1 MISITEEILVP
12 SPPGRVWEVISDP
25 SAVVS
30 CIGGAELGPSHDDGS
45 FDGTLA
51 IRFGG
56 LRVKFA
62 ARVSLDLDESAHEG
76 RLTARGADG
85 QRATRF
91 SAGAT
96 FRVVEG
102 DTPGGSR
109 VFCDG
114 EIKLNGKLAKLI
126 ESGAGMVVSR
136 MTKEFTEQLVQKCA
150 EPDSPRV
157 AASAQ
162 PDGPRVAASAQPDGP
177 PVVASAEPIG
187 PRVAASAPSDGPLA
201 VDSTQPPPAAS
212 TAVPTT
218 PPRPAGLFARLRAWW
233 AGRRSGR
240 PGQPPQATQATR
252 SAAESTSGE
261 ALGQGGRR

>member
-1 MISITEEILVP
+1 MISITEEIVVP
-12 SPPGRVWEVISDP
+12 SPHERVWEVISDP

-62 ARVSLDLDESAHEG
+62 ARVSLDLDESTHEG

-85 QRATRF
+85 QGATRF

-102 DTPGGSR
+102 DGPGTSR

-136 MTKEFTEQLVQKCA
+136 MTKEFTDQLVQKCA
-150 EPDSPRV
+150 ATP
-157 AASAQ
+157 
-162 PDGPRVAASAQPDGP
+162 
-177 PVVASAEPIG
+177 AE
-187 PRVAASAPSDGPLA
+187 PLA
-201 VDSTQPPPAAS
+201 VA
-212 TAVPTT
+212 
-218 PPRPAGLFARLRAWW
+218 
-233 AGRRSGR
+233 
-240 PGQPPQATQATR
+240 
-252 SAAESTSGE
+252 AAEPLATASDG
-261 ALGQGGRR
+261 AQPVRP

>member
-1 MISITEEILVP
+1 MIKITEEIDVP
-12 SPPGRVWEVISDP
+12 SPPERVWEVISDP

-30 CIGGAELGPSHDDGS
+30 CIGGAELGASHDDGS

-62 ARVSLDLDESAHEG
+62 ARISLDLDEAAREG

-85 QRATRF
+85 QGATRF

-96 FRVVEG
+96 FRVMEG
-102 DTPGGSR
+102 DTPGTSR

-136 MTKEFTEQLVQKCA
+136 MTGEFTEQLVQKCA
-150 EPDSPRV
+150 EVPAEPLV
-157 AASAQ
+157 AASAE
-162 PDGPRVAASAQPDGP
+162 PVAE
-177 PVVASAEPIG
+177 VA
-187 PRVAASAPSDGPLA
+187 
-201 VDSTQPPPAAS
+201 DSTQ
-212 TAVPTT
+212 AVP
-218 PPRPAGLFARLRAWW
+218 PPRPVGLFARLRAWW
-233 AGRRSGR
+233 TGRRSTRRGQAGRRSV
-240 PGQPPQATQATR
+240 
-252 SAAESTSGE
+252 ESSGE
-261 ALGQGGRR
+261 TFGQGGRR

>member
-1 MISITEEILVP
+1 MISITEDIPVP
-12 SPPGRVWEVISDP
+12 SPPERVWEVISDP

-62 ARVSLDLDESAHEG
+62 ARVSLDLDEAAHEG

-85 QRATRF
+85 QGATRF
-91 SAGAT
+91 SAGAA

-102 DTPGGSR
+102 DTPGTSR

-136 MTKEFTEQLVQKCA
+136 MTKEFTDQLVQRCAPTA
-150 EPDSPRV
+150 EPREDASPESLTADSPAPAV
-157 AASAQ
+157 AATVERVEA
-162 PDGPRVAASAQPDGP
+162 PDVGAR
-177 PVVASAEPIG
+177 PV
-187 PRVAASAPSDGPLA
+187 
-201 VDSTQPPPAAS
+201 
-212 TAVPTT
+212 
-218 PPRPAGLFARLRAWW
+218 PPRPSGLFARLRAWW
-233 AGRRSGR
+233 AGRRSRR
-240 PGQPPQATQATR
+240 PGRQQSQPQATGP
-252 SAAESTSGE
+252 SENTSGE

>member
-157 AASAQ
+157 AASAE
-162 PDGPRVAASAQPDGP
+162 PDGP
-177 PVVASAEPIG
+177 PVVASAEPTG

-201 VDSTQPPPAAS
+201 VDSTQPPPAASTGPAS

-240 PGQPPQATQATR
+240 PGQPPQATR

>member
-1 MISITEEILVP
+1 MISITEEIAVP
-12 SPPGRVWEVISDP
+12 SPPERVWEVISDP

-30 CIGGAELGPSHDDGS
+30 CIGGAELGASHEDGS

-62 ARVSLDLDESAHEG
+62 ARVSLDLDEPEHEG
-76 RLTARGADG
+76 RLTARGGDG
-85 QRATRF
+85 QGATRF

-102 DTPGGSR
+102 DTPGTSR

-126 ESGAGMVVSR
+126 EAGAGAVVSR
-136 MTKEFTEQLVQKCA
+136 MTKEFTDELVKLCA
-150 EPDSPRV
+150 TSSEPV
-157 AASAQ
+157 AAPSE
-162 PDGPRVAASAQPDGP
+162 
-177 PVVASAEPIG
+177 PVGV
-187 PRVAASAPSDGPLA
+187 APSEPLA
-201 VDSTQPPPAAS
+201 AAPTDDRSRTAPAR
-212 TAVPTT
+212 PT
-218 PPRPAGLFARLRAWW
+218 GLFARLRAWW
-233 AGRRSGR
+233 AGRKSRRQGVPPRGTSGSA
-240 PGQPPQATQATR
+240 GQ
-252 SAAESTSGE
+252 SGE

>member
-1 MISITEEILVP
+1 LISIKEEILVP
-12 SPPGRVWEVISDP
+12 SPPQRVWEVISDP

-51 IRFGG
+51 VRFGG

-62 ARVSLDLDESAHEG
+62 ARVALDLDEPAHEG

-85 QRATRF
+85 QGATRF

-96 FRVVEG
+96 FRVSEG
-102 DTPGGSR
+102 QTPGSSR

-126 ESGAGMVVSR
+126 ESGAGMVVAR
-136 MTKEFTEQLVQKCA
+136 MTKEFTDELVKACAAPA
-150 EPDSPRV
+150 EPL
-157 AASAQ
+157 ASAS
-162 PDGPRVAASAQPDGP
+162 PEPRAA
-177 PVVASAEPIG
+177 
-187 PRVAASAPSDGPLA
+187 APAG
-201 VDSTQPPPAAS
+201 VD
-212 TAVPTT
+212 TAVPRRT
-218 PPRPAGLFARLRAWW
+218 GLLARLRAWW
-233 AGRRSGR
+233 AGRRSRRRGR
-240 PGQPPQATQATR
+240 SSRTAPPSVNK
-252 SAAESTSGE
+252 SAE

>member
-1 MISITEEILVP
+1 MISITEEIAVP
-12 SPPGRVWEVISDP
+12 SPPERVWEIISDP

-62 ARVSLDLDESAHEG
+62 ARVSLDLDETTHEG
-76 RLTARGADG
+76 RLAARGADG
-85 QRATRF
+85 QGATRF

-102 DTPGGSR
+102 DTPGASR

-136 MTKEFTEQLVQKCA
+136 MTKEFTDQLVQRCAAAPA
-150 EPDSPRV
+150 EPL
-157 AASAQ
+157 AASPVEPLATA
-162 PDGPRVAASAQPDGP
+162 PDGSHTAQ
-177 PVVASAEPIG
+177 A
-187 PRVAASAPSDGPLA
+187 RR
-201 VDSTQPPPAAS
+201 T
-212 TAVPTT
+212 
-218 PPRPAGLFARLRAWW
+218 GLFARLRAWW
-233 AGRRSGR
+233 AKRRSGHA
-240 PGQPPQATQATR
+240 GQATQR
-252 SAAESTSGE
+252 PESSSADV
-261 ALGQGGRR
+261 LDQGSRR

>member
-1 MISITEEILVP
+1 MISITEEIVVP
-12 SPPGRVWEVISDP
+12 SPPERVWDVISDP

-62 ARVSLDLDESAHEG
+62 ARLSLDLDESAQEG
-76 RLTARGADG
+76 RLAARGADG
-85 QRATRF
+85 QGATRF
-91 SAGAT
+91 SANAT

-102 DTPGGSR
+102 DTPGVSR

-136 MTKEFTEQLVQKCA
+136 MTEEFTGQLILKCA
-150 EPDSPRV
+150 APSEALTTAPSEALT
-157 AASAQ
+157 AASAESLAQ
-162 PDGPRVAASAQPDGP
+162 GAEEPRAAVAEGSLAS
-177 PVVASAEPIG
+177 
-187 PRVAASAPSDGPLA
+187 
-201 VDSTQPPPAAS
+201 
-212 TAVPTT
+212 
-218 PPRPAGLFARLRAWW
+218 PPRSAGLFARLRAWW
-233 AGRRSGR
+233 ARRRSAR
-240 PGQPPQATQATR
+240 TARPPQPQVAR
-252 SAAESTSGE
+252 GAENQSGE
-261 ALGQGGRR
+261 ALDKGGRR

>member
-1 MISITEEILVP
+1 MISITEEIVVP
-12 SPPGRVWEVISDP
+12 SPPERVWEVISDP

-30 CIGGAELGPSHDDGS
+30 CIGGAELGASHDDGS

-62 ARVSLDLDESAHEG
+62 ARISLDLDESAHEG

-85 QRATRF
+85 QGATRF

-102 DTPGGSR
+102 ETSGTSR

-136 MTKEFTEQLVQKCA
+136 MTKEFTDQLVEKCA
-150 EPDSPRV
+150 APAEPLT
-157 AASAQ
+157 AASPA
-162 PDGPRVAASAQPDGP
+162 PAAA
-177 PVVASAEPIG
+177 ATAEPRAAAPAG
-187 PRVAASAPSDGPLA
+187 ADTVA
-201 VDSTQPPPAAS
+201 
-212 TAVPTT
+212 
-218 PPRPAGLFARLRAWW
+218 PRPTGLFARLRAWW
-233 AGRRSGR
+233 AGRRPR
-240 PGQPPQATQATR
+240 RQGQPQATRR
-252 SAAESTSGE
+252 SGKSSGE
-261 ALGQGGRR
+261 SLGQGGRR

>member
-1 MISITEEILVP
+1 MISITEEIVVP
-12 SPPGRVWEVISDP
+12 SPPELVWEVISDP

-30 CIGGAELGPSHDDGS
+30 CIGGAELGASHDDGS

-56 LRVKFA
+56 LRVNFA
-62 ARVSLDLDESAHEG
+62 ARISLDLDESAHEG
-76 RLTARGADG
+76 RLAARGADG
-85 QRATRF
+85 QGATRF

-102 DTPGGSR
+102 DTPGTSR

-136 MTKEFTEQLVQKCA
+136 MTKEFTDQLVQKCA
-150 EPDSPRV
+150 
-157 AASAQ
+157 
-162 PDGPRVAASAQPDGP
+162 
-177 PVVASAEPIG
+177 ASAEPIEAA
-187 PRVAASAPSDGPLA
+187 PAESHATVSPARVAAAPAEPR
-201 VDSTQPPPAAS
+201 AAS
-212 TAVPTT
+212 AGTPTA

-233 AGRRSGR
+233 EGRRSR
-240 PGQPPQATQATR
+240 RAGQAPQRSGTR
-252 SAAESTSGE
+252 SDEV
-261 ALGQGGRR
+261 LDQGGRR

>member
-1 MISITEEILVP
+1 MISITEEIVVP
-12 SPPGRVWEVISDP
+12 SPPERVWEVISDP

-62 ARVSLDLDESAHEG
+62 ARVSLDLDETAREG

-85 QRATRF
+85 QGATRF

-102 DTPGGSR
+102 DTPGASR

-136 MTKEFTEQLVQKCA
+136 MTKEFTDQLVQKCA
-150 EPDSPRV
+150 AAPAEPL
-157 AASAQ
+157 AATPVEPAAATSDGTRTAQ
-162 PDGPRVAASAQPDGP
+162 PRS
-177 PVVASAEPIG
+177 
-187 PRVAASAPSDGPLA
+187 
-201 VDSTQPPPAAS
+201 
-212 TAVPTT
+212 
-218 PPRPAGLFARLRAWW
+218 AGLFARLRAWW
-233 AGRRSGR
+233 ADQRARRAGRT
-240 PGQPPQATQATR
+240 TQR
-252 SAAESTSGE
+252 REGKSAE
-261 ALGQGGRR
+261 ALDQGGRR

>member
-1 MISITEEILVP
+1 MISITEEIAVP
-12 SPPGRVWEVISDP
+12 SPPERVWEIVSDP

-30 CIGGAELGPSHDDGS
+30 CIGGAELGPSHEDGS

-62 ARVSLDLDESAHEG
+62 ARVSLDLDETAREG

-85 QRATRF
+85 QGATRF

-102 DTPGGSR
+102 DTPGTAR

-114 EIKLNGKLAKLI
+114 EIKLSGKLAKLI

-136 MTKEFTEQLVQKCA
+136 MTKEFTDQLIQKCA
-150 EPDSPRV
+150 P
-157 AASAQ
+157 AS
-162 PDGPRVAASAQPDGP
+162 V
-177 PVVASAEPIG
+177 E
-187 PRVAASAPSDGPLA
+187 PLA
-201 VDSTQPPPAAS
+201 TASDSAHTD
-212 TAVPTT
+212 V
-218 PPRPAGLFARLRAWW
+218 PRPTGLFARLRAWW
-233 AGRRSGR
+233 EGRRSR
-240 PGQPPQATQATR
+240 RAEQAPQVTR
-252 SAAESTSGE
+252 RSQNRSGE
-261 ALGQGGRR
+261 ALDQGGRR

>member
-1 MISITEEILVP
+1 MISITEEIVVP
-12 SPPGRVWEVISDP
+12 SPPERVWEVISDP

-62 ARVSLDLDESAHEG
+62 ARVSLDLDETAHEG

-85 QRATRF
+85 QGATRF

-102 DTPGGSR
+102 DTPGASR

-136 MTKEFTEQLVQKCA
+136 MTKEFTDQLVQKCA
-150 EPDSPRV
+150 AAPAEPL
-157 AASAQ
+157 AATPVEPAAATSDGTRTAQ
-162 PDGPRVAASAQPDGP
+162 PRS
-177 PVVASAEPIG
+177 
-187 PRVAASAPSDGPLA
+187 
-201 VDSTQPPPAAS
+201 
-212 TAVPTT
+212 
-218 PPRPAGLFARLRAWW
+218 AGLFARLRAWW
-233 AGRRSGR
+233 ADQRARRAGRTTQR
-240 PGQPPQATQATR
+240 PEGK
-252 SAAESTSGE
+252 SAE
-261 ALGQGGRR
+261 ALDQGGRR

>member
-1 MISITEEILVP
+1 MISITEEIAVP
-12 SPPGRVWEVISDP
+12 SPPERVWEIISDP

-30 CIGGAELGPSHDDGS
+30 CIGGAELGESHDDGS

-62 ARVSLDLDESAHEG
+62 ARISLDLDESSREG

-85 QRATRF
+85 QGATRF

-96 FRVVEG
+96 FRVIPG
-102 DTPGGSR
+102 DAPGTSK

-136 MTKEFTEQLVQKCA
+136 MTGEFTEQLVQKCA
-150 EPDSPRV
+150 VAPEEPLTDVSAGQL
-157 AASAQ
+157 AAA
-162 PDGPRVAASAQPDGP
+162 PDTVH
-177 PVVASAEPIG
+177 
-187 PRVAASAPSDGPLA
+187 
-201 VDSTQPPPAAS
+201 
-212 TAVPTT
+212 TA

-233 AGRRSGR
+233 VGRRSR
-240 PGQPPQATQATR
+240 RAGQSPQTTPR
-252 SAAESTSGE
+252 SKNTSGE
-261 ALGQGGRR
+261 SLDQGGRR

>member
-1 MISITEEILVP
+1 MISITEEIAVP
-12 SPPGRVWEVISDP
+12 SPPERVWEVISDP

-30 CIGGAELGPSHDDGS
+30 CIGGAELGPSHEDGS

-62 ARVSLDLDESAHEG
+62 ARVSLDLDESAREG
-76 RLTARGADG
+76 RLSARGADG
-85 QRATRF
+85 QGATRF
-91 SAGAT
+91 HAGAT

-102 DTPGGSR
+102 ETPGTSR

-136 MTKEFTEQLVQKCA
+136 MTKEFTDELVKVCA
-150 EPDSPRV
+150 APSEPHTAGVAGAPEPLTAVSPEPSA
-157 AASAQ
+157 AASSE
-162 PDGPRVAASAQPDGP
+162 PRAA
-177 PVVASAEPIG
+177 
-187 PRVAASAPSDGPLA
+187 AAAGPL
-201 VDSTQPPPAAS
+201 PA
-212 TAVPTT
+212 
-218 PPRPAGLFARLRAWW
+218 PPRPTGLFGRLRAWW
-233 AGRRSGR
+233 AGLRSRRK
-240 PGQPPQATQATR
+240 GQPPQAASR
-252 SAAESTSGE
+252 SAHTSGD

>member
-1 MISITEEILVP
+1 MISITEEIAVP
-12 SPPGRVWEVISDP
+12 SPPERVWQVISDP

-62 ARVSLDLDESAHEG
+62 ARVSLDLDEPEHRGVLS
-76 RLTARGADG
+76 ARGADG
-85 QRATRF
+85 QGATRF

-96 FRVVEG
+96 FRVSEG
-102 DTPGGSR
+102 ETPGTSR

-136 MTKEFTEQLVQKCA
+136 MTKEFTEQLVSACAVPA
-150 EPDSPRV
+150 EPLPPAPAEPTTQAP
-157 AASAQ
+157 AAHPATGRGTPGPAGAQ
-162 PDGPRVAASAQPDGP
+162 PR
-177 PVVASAEPIG
+177 
-187 PRVAASAPSDGPLA
+187 
-201 VDSTQPPPAAS
+201 ST
-212 TAVPTT
+212 
-218 PPRPAGLFARLRAWW
+218 GLFARLRAWW
-233 AGRRSGR
+233 AGRRGGR
-240 PGQPPQATQATR
+240 TAQAAR
-252 SAAESTSGE
+252 PSENRNGE
-261 ALGQGGRR
+261 VLDQGGRR

>member
-1 MISITEEILVP
+1 MPFLAHDRHTCLPVRFTALISITEEIPVP

-30 CIGGAELGPSHDDGS
+30 CIGGAELGASHDDGS

-62 ARVSLDLDESAHEG
+62 ARISLDLDESAHEG

-85 QRATRF
+85 QGATRF
-91 SAGAT
+91 SASAT

-102 DTPGGSR
+102 DSPDSSR

-136 MTKEFTEQLVQKCA
+136 MTKEFTEQLVEKCA
-150 EPDSPRV
+150 TPAEPV
-157 AASAQ
+157 AA
-162 PDGPRVAASAQPDGP
+162 
-177 PVVASAEPIG
+177 AEPAES
-187 PRVAASAPSDGPLA
+187 PATVTPAPAPAA
-201 VDSTQPPPAAS
+201 PPAEPH
-212 TAVPTT
+212 TAPQ
-218 PPRPAGLFARLRAWW
+218 PRPTGLFARLRAWW
-233 AGRRSGR
+233 AGRRSR
-240 PGQPPQATQATR
+240 RQGQSSQGSQN
-252 SAAESTSGE
+252 TSGG
-261 ALGQGGRR
+261 AIGQGGRR

>member
-1 MISITEEILVP
+1 MISITEEIAVP
-12 SPPGRVWEVISDP
+12 SPPERVWEIISDP

-30 CIGGAELGPSHDDGS
+30 CIGGAELGASHDDGS

-62 ARVSLDLDESAHEG
+62 ARISLDLDESAHEG

-85 QRATRF
+85 QGATRF

-96 FRVVEG
+96 FRVVAG
-102 DTPGGSR
+102 DTPGTSK

-136 MTKEFTEQLVQKCA
+136 MTGEFTGQLVHKCA
-150 EPDSPRV
+150 ESPEEPHAR
-157 AASAQ
+157 ASDEV
-162 PDGPRVAASAQPDGP
+162 P
-177 PVVASAEPIG
+177 
-187 PRVAASAPSDGPLA
+187 
-201 VDSTQPPPAAS
+201 
-212 TAVPTT
+212 TAVPGGATA
-218 PPRPAGLFARLRAWW
+218 PSRPAGLFARLRAWW
-233 AGRRSGR
+233 AGRRSKR
-240 PGQPPQATQATR
+240 PGQATPSPESR
-252 SAAESTSGE
+252 SAE
-261 ALGQGGRR
+261 ALDQGGRR

>member
-1 MISITEEILVP
+1 MISITEEIAVP
-12 SPPGRVWEVISDP
+12 SPPERVWEVISDP

-45 FDGTLA
+45 FDATLA

-85 QRATRF
+85 QGATRF

-102 DTPGGSR
+102 ATPGTSR

-136 MTKEFTEQLVQKCA
+136 MTKEFTDALAQKC
-150 EPDSPRV
+150 V
-157 AASAQ
+157 APA
-162 PDGPRVAASAQPDGP
+162 G
-177 PVVASAEPIG
+177 
-187 PRVAASAPSDGPLA
+187 
-201 VDSTQPPPAAS
+201 PPAAAPAEPLASDPSAQTPS
-212 TAVPTT
+212 TAATAPAGL
-218 PPRPAGLFARLRAWW
+218 PPAAAPPERRPAPARPAGPLARLRAWW
-233 AGRRSGR
+233 AGRRARRLGQAPQPAAR
-240 PGQPPQATQATR
+240 PK
-252 SAAESTSGE
+252 STSGE
-261 ALGQGGRR
+261 RLDQGGRR

>member
-1 MISITEEILVP
+1 LISITEEIAVP
-12 SPPGRVWEVISDP
+12 SPPDRVWEVISDP

-56 LRVKFA
+56 IRVKFA
-62 ARVSLDLDESAHEG
+62 ARVALDLDEPAREG

-85 QRATRF
+85 QGATRF
-91 SAGAT
+91 SAHAT

-102 DTPGGSR
+102 EIPGTAR

-114 EIKLNGKLAKLI
+114 EIRLNGKLAKLI

-136 MTKEFTEQLVQKCA
+136 MTKEFTEQLVQLCA
-150 EPDSPRV
+150 GPSEPLTSAATEPPA
-157 AASAQ
+157 AASAASVTTTSTE
-162 PDGPRVAASAQPDGP
+162 PRTSAAPGPHAAAPADGR
-177 PVVASAEPIG
+177 
-187 PRVAASAPSDGPLA
+187 
-201 VDSTQPPPAAS
+201 PAA
-212 TAVPTT
+212 
-218 PPRPAGLFARLRAWW
+218 PRPPAGLLARLRAWW
-233 AGRRSGR
+233 TGRRSR
-240 PGQPPQATQATR
+240 RRQGQPPQAPHP
-252 SAAESTSGE
+252 SADTSGE

>member
-1 MISITEEILVP
+1 LISITEEIVVP
-12 SPPGRVWEVISDP
+12 SPPERVWEVISDP

-62 ARVSLDLDESAHEG
+62 ARVALDLEESAREG

-85 QRATRF
+85 QGATRF

-102 DTPGGSR
+102 DTPGTSR

-126 ESGAGMVVSR
+126 ESGAGAVVSR
-136 MTKEFTEQLVQKCA
+136 MTKEFTDQLVQKCA
-150 EPDSPRV
+150 APD
-157 AASAQ
+157 AA
-162 PDGPRVAASAQPDGP
+162 PDAAH
-177 PVVASAEPIG
+177 
-187 PRVAASAPSDGPLA
+187 
-201 VDSTQPPPAAS
+201 
-212 TAVPTT
+212 TA

-233 AGRRSGR
+233 AGRRAR
-240 PGQPPQATQATR
+240 RQGQPPQATQR
-252 SAAESTSGE
+252 SEDRSGE
-261 ALGQGGRR
+261 VLDQGGRR

>member
-1 MISITEEILVP
+1 MISITEEIAVP
-12 SPPGRVWEVISDP
+12 SPPERVWEVISDP

-62 ARVSLDLDESAHEG
+62 ARVSLDLDEPAREG

-85 QRATRF
+85 QGATRF

-102 DTPGGSR
+102 DTPGSSR

-136 MTKEFTEQLVQKCA
+136 MTQEFTDQLVQKCA
-150 EPDSPRV
+150 AP
-157 AASAQ
+157 
-162 PDGPRVAASAQPDGP
+162 
-177 PVVASAEPIG
+177 AEPLAAAPAE
-187 PRVAASAPSDGPLA
+187 PR
-201 VDSTQPPPAAS
+201 TE
-212 TAVPTT
+212 
-218 PPRPAGLFARLRAWW
+218 PPRPTGLLARLRAWW
-233 AGRRSGR
+233 ERLRSGR
-240 PGQPPQATQATR
+240 QGQATR
-252 SAAESTSGE
+252 DRENTSGE

>member
-1 MISITEEILVP
+1 LISITEEIVVP
-12 SPPGRVWEVISDP
+12 SPPERVWEVISDP

-30 CIGGAELGPSHDDGS
+30 CIGGAELGASHDDGS

-62 ARVSLDLDESAHEG
+62 ARISLDLDESAHEG

-85 QRATRF
+85 QGATRF

-102 DTPGGSR
+102 DTPGTSR

-136 MTKEFTEQLVQKCA
+136 MTKEFTDQLVQKCA
-150 EPDSPRV
+150 APAEPVAPAPAETPVAAPAETPV
-157 AASAQ
+157 AASAESRTTVSPA
-162 PDGPRVAASAQPDGP
+162 PDRAAPAEPRGASAGTP
-177 PVVASAEPIG
+177 
-187 PRVAASAPSDGPLA
+187 
-201 VDSTQPPPAAS
+201 
-212 TAVPTT
+212 TA
-218 PPRPAGLFARLRAWW
+218 PPRPVGLLARLRAWW
-233 AGRRSGR
+233 EGRRSRRAGQAPQG
-240 PGQPPQATQATR
+240 PGTR
-252 SAAESTSGE
+252 SDEV
-261 ALGQGGRR
+261 LDQGGRR